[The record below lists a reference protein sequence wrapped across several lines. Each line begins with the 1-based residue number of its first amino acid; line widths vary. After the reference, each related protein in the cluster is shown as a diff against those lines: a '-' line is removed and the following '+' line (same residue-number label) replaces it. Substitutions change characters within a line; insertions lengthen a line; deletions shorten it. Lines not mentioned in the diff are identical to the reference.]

1 MYIERKKISK
11 ELTQVILEVVG
22 FRKIFTVDQKARDP
36 EKNNI
41 LSLMMVCWQNSLLFQ
56 ESQSLSLKAFG
67 CVREA
72 HLHYGGQPTFLKVYQ
87 FKNQS

>member
-1 MYIERKKISK
+1 MYIERKKFSK
-11 ELTQVILEVVG
+11 ALTQVILEVVG
-22 FRKIFTVDQKARDP
+22 FRKIFTVDQKARDS

-41 LSLMMVCWQNSLLFQ
+41 LSLTMVCWQNSLLFQ

-67 CVREA
+67 CVHAA

-87 FKNQS
+87 F